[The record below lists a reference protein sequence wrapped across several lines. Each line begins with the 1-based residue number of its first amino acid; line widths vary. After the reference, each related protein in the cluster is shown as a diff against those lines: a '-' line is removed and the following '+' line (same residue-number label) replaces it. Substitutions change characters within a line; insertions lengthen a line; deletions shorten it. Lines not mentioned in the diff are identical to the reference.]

1 MKPRTPFGFALCGWV
16 ALCFCVAVLLGM
28 VWAELDAN
36 WNEWGMVAGRGA
48 AALLAGLAAVVAEAL
63 FRARP
68 WVWRASLALALAYAA
83 TLLAAGSLGD
93 GADLGAALFF
103 LMMSAVVV
111 VPMLAYIRRRA
122 KAMWPNQPPPHSTA
136 PIAVPRPSPPMHPA
150 QRSGPGGGP

>member
-1 MKPRTPFGFALCGWV
+1 MKGRTPFGFVVCGWV
-16 ALCFCVAVLLGM
+16 ALCFCVAVLLGI

-36 WNEWGMVAGRGA
+36 WNQWGLTAGRGA
-48 AALLAGLAAVVAEAL
+48 AALLAGLSAVVAEAL

-111 VPMLAYIRRRA
+111 VPMLAYIRARA
-122 KAMWPNQPPPHSTA
+122 KVMWPKQPQQPVA
-136 PIAVPRPSPPMHPA
+136 PVAVPHPSPPMHPA
-150 QRSGPGGGP
+150 PHPGGRP